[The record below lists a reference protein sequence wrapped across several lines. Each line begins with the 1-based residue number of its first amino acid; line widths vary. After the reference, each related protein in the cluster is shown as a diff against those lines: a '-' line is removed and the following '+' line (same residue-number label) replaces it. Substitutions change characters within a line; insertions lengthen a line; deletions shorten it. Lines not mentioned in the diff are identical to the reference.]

1 MDLDHYKIESMKAVS
16 EGKCLIVGFALTA
29 FKDITWYLYCTA
41 PITHTCKI
49 IQTCSFRPELSVIPL
64 FHISLLKEQGQKER
78 YEAGTK
84 KKPQECLHKLSW
96 HVALCKILTHLSIHF
111 WDSPTAI
118 SHWGNHFSSL
128 GTLTVKSAAHKKL
141 HCSQLCLTSPWLQ
154 APGLDMPPTRNQNA
168 LAFPKC
174 FISLLCLELVCT
186 SQKNLVSSVLED
198 KPWHFKRFPSCR
210 NIVTIYHPV

>member
-141 HCSQLCLTSPWLQ
+141 HCSQLCFDISM
-154 APGLDMPPTRNQNA
+154 APSTRTGHASHTKSKCTRLSKMLHFSFVFGACLHKPEEFGVICFGGQA
-168 LAFPKC
+168 LALQMFP
-174 FISLLCLELVCT
+174 FL
-186 SQKNLVSSVLED
+186 
-198 KPWHFKRFPSCR
+198 
-210 NIVTIYHPV
+210 